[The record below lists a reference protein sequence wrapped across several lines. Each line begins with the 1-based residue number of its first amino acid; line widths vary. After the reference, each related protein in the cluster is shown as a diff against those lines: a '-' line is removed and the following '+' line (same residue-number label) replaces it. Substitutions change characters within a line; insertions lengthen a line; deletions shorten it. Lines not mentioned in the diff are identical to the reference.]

1 MMYKNI
7 FLLLGQSSSA
17 KRSAELAAKE
27 KYFCL
32 RFGKTGSVGG
42 DCGTRGLEEYFC
54 LRFGKT
60 GSVGGACGIRSLEEY
75 FFIVMERARRRRT
88 LFSSSVKI

>member
-27 KYFCL
+27 K
-32 RFGKTGSVGG
+32 
-42 DCGTRGLEEYFC
+42 YFC

>member
-32 RFGKTGSVGG
+32 RYGKPGVKGAL
-42 DCGTRGLEEYFC
+42 CGTR
-54 LRFGKT
+54 
-60 GSVGGACGIRSLEEY
+60 S
-75 FFIVMERARRRRT
+75 
-88 LFSSSVKI
+88 